1 MNSEDKQLDE
11 LLRKIDVPVDLKSR
25 LRQIADPVAS
35 EDDLPRPIN
44 KNPERNR
51 RSVLPWAVAISV
63 AASLAACGVYFQW
76 FSGPTPSTP
85 APSRLASQADP
96 IIPSVISGQ
105 SNTPTPA
112 AVLSEIE
119 LLEQQIAA
127 NDLMINSMQMQNQ
140 IDLLDQQLSDLNR
153 ASRSNVRNGLASSR
167 GLPSREEAS
176 LILTLTNESALQLGV
191 NHSVISESLN
201 LIVEQ
206 FPETIGSN
214 RAQQILNTKL

>member
-25 LRQIADPVAS
+25 LRQIADPVAP

-153 ASRSNVRNGLASSR
+153 ASSVRRRLASSQR
-167 GLPSREEAS
+167 SSGREEAS
-176 LILTLTNESALQLGV
+176 LILTLANESALQLGV
-191 NHSVISESLN
+191 NRGDVLKSLQHV
-201 LIVEQ
+201 VEQ
-206 FPETIGSN
+206 FPDTRGSD
-214 RAQQILNTKL
+214 RAQLILKSEL